1 MSCLPAFAAVSTAS
15 GHRLA
20 RRGPNP
26 GAERNRVLRDDRALH
41 HQRLC
46 RVGARDVLCG
56 DRDRAGADSALLSV
70 APCRTACPDRQI
82 GRAHSELQ
90 SLMRISY
97 AVFCLK
103 KKKQITKINTITD
116 CHTI

>member
-1 MSCLPAFAAVSTAS
+1 MSCLPALAAAITAS

-26 GAERNRVLRDDRALH
+26 GAGRNRVLRADRALH

-56 DRDRAGADSALLSV
+56 ARDRAGAASALLSV
-70 APCRTACPDRQI
+70 APRRTTSEEHP
-82 GRAHSELQ
+82 SELQ

-97 AVFCLK
+97 AVFFS
-103 KKKQITKINTITD
+103 QTQQYTI
-116 CHTI
+116 

>member
-1 MSCLPAFAAVSTAS
+1 MGPSTSICPAPAASPVSRNMSCLPALAAAITAS

-56 DRDRAGADSALLSV
+56 DRDRSEEH
-70 APCRTACPDRQI
+70 T
-82 GRAHSELQ
+82 SELQ

-97 AVFCLK
+97 SVFCLK
-103 KKKQITKINTITD
+103 KKI
-116 CHTI
+116 